1 MMTRNWPIACAI
13 ALSSIAAPGMAQAT
27 GLIDQLNQYLTG
39 DGSTTQPIAPMNYG
53 TGDGLTVEQS
63 AALHHIA
70 FPQSY
75 TAMVS
80 RFGYPDARD
89 ARADYYDMANGHRVA
104 VVYDG
109 RSAVTVEGL

>member
-1 MMTRNWPIACAI
+1 MMTPKWPIACAI
-13 ALSSIAAPGMAQAT
+13 ALSSIAAPGMAQAA
-27 GLIDQLNQYLTG
+27 GLIDQLNHYLTG

-63 AALHHIA
+63 AALHHVA

-75 TAMVS
+75 PAMVS

-109 RSAVTVEGL
+109 RSAVSVEGL

>member
-1 MMTRNWPIACAI
+1 MTRKVAIALAI

-27 GLIDQLNQYLTG
+27 GLIDQLNHYFTG

-63 AALHHIA
+63 AALRHVA

-75 TAMVS
+75 PAMVS

-89 ARADYYDMANGHRVA
+89 DRADYYDLANGRRIA
-104 VVYDG
+104 VVYSDV
-109 RSAVTVEGL
+109 AAIAVEGL

>member
-1 MMTRNWPIACAI
+1 MMTRKVAIALAI

-27 GLIDQLNQYLTG
+27 GLIDQLNNYFTG
-39 DGSTTQPIAPMNYG
+39 GESQPIAPMAYG
-53 TGDGLTVEQS
+53 TGNGLTSEQS
-63 AALHHIA
+63 IALRNIA

-75 TAMVS
+75 PAMVS

-89 ARADYYDMANGHRVA
+89 SRADYYDMVNGHRVA

-109 RSAVTVEGL
+109 RAAVAVEGL